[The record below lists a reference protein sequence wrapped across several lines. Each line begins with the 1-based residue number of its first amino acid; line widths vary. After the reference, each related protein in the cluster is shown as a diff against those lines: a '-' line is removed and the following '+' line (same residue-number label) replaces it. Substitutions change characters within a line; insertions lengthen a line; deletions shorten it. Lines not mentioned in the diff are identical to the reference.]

1 MAIRALVVNGDD
13 FGLTPGVNAGIVEA
27 HVRGVLTSASLLA
40 NAPGTDEAIL
50 LARRTPTLGVGCHLA
65 LVDADP
71 VLRASELP
79 TLAPGGHFRPTWQAF
94 IVDALAG
101 RIEPNE
107 IERELTA
114 QIQRLTTAGLTL
126 THLDTHKHVHA
137 FPPVFKVVARLAQR
151 FGIPTV
157 RIPFE
162 PRSLALVASCFNRRG
177 ARRQAIENLASAPWA
192 WRDRRL
198 LRHHQLTPAPVF
210 LGRVLTGMFTA
221 ADVSALLK
229 QVAEGVSEW
238 MTHPGYPDT
247 ALRSV
252 RTRLRQERAAE
263 VAILTDPATIDI
275 VRREGI
281 VLVRHGDRAW
291 SAARRPSR
299 HETSSARETI
309 GNR

>member
-1 MAIRALVVNGDD
+1 MNGDD
-13 FGLTPGVNAGIVEA
+13 FGLTKGVNAGIVEA
-27 HVRGVLTSASLLA
+27 HIRGILTSASLLA
-40 NAPGTDEAIL
+40 NAPGTNEAIQ
-50 LARRTPTLGVGCHLA
+50 LARQNPKLGVGCHLA

-71 VLRASELP
+71 VQPASEVP

-101 RIEPNE
+101 RIALNE
-107 IERELTA
+107 VERELTA

-137 FPPVFKVVARLAQR
+137 FPPVFNIVARLAHR
-151 FGIPTV
+151 FGISTV

-162 PRSLALVASCFNRRG
+162 PRSLSLVASYFSRRG
-177 ARRQAIENLASAPWA
+177 ARRQAIENLAFAPWA
-192 WRDRRL
+192 WRNRQL
-198 LRHHQLTPAPVF
+198 LRRQKLTPPPVF

-221 ADVSALLK
+221 SDVSALLN

-238 MTHPGYPDT
+238 MTHPGYPDA
-247 ALRSV
+247 ALGLV
-252 RTRLRQERAAE
+252 RTRLRQERATE

-281 VLVRHGDRAW
+281 VLVRHGAGALSEAQIPPGRDT
-291 SAARRPSR
+291 SPARP
-299 HETSSARETI
+299 TI
-309 GNR
+309 GDQ